1 MKYFLKITFL
11 LTFLF
16 VCHFALPSNSQ
27 NINKIIDDFTDNP
40 EMRWQFYTDQVMGGV
55 SEGGASVRIDSEG
68 PYVRLEGLVSTANN
82 GGFIQIR
89 RNVSKGSKSA
99 EGILL
104 KVRGN
109 GENYYI
115 HVNTSETIFLPQQ
128 YRFYYQAKFP
138 TSKEWNEIKLPFS
151 TAFKRSNS
159 QISKYFT
166 GENVRTVG
174 LLAYGK
180 DHNALLEVKY
190 LSFYHTTPVTPPKNP
205 SYLDTNFKK
214 ISNDAKEIN

>member
-1 MKYFLKITFL
+1 MKYFLKTSFLITSIFI
-11 LTFLF
+11 
-16 VCHFALPSNSQ
+16 CHFAFPVKSQ
-27 NINKIIDDFTDNP
+27 NITEIIDDFNDNP
-40 EMRWQFYTDQVMGGV
+40 EKRWQFYTDQVMGGV
-55 SEGGASVRIDSEG
+55 SEGRAGVRLDSEG
-68 PYVRLEGLVSTANN
+68 SYVRLEGSVSTANN

-89 RNVSKGSKSA
+89 RNVIEGLKEA

-109 GENYYI
+109 GENYYL

-128 YRFYYQAKFP
+128 YRFYYQAKFS
-138 TSKEWNEIKLPFS
+138 TTNEWNEVRLPFS

-166 GENVRTVG
+166 GEDVRAIG

-190 LSFYHTTPVTPPKNP
+190 LSFYKTNPVILPMKLP
-205 SYLDTNFKK
+205 
-214 ISNDAKEIN
+214 